1 MNVQIRKLILAV
13 IHNFRN
19 LTKCSIRYPVSVFID
34 LTGQY
39 HANRSCHRHFVGII
53 QTVIVRIVP
62 NGTANHALVLL
73 LESGIIMSGILAAC
87 KVYCV
92 HGTVAVRNFPYRST
106 ILVSVGIVIRICRRN
121 NVFVRTRQICAVQSE
136 VAVLG
141 AVSSHT
147 ILCRQII
154 AAEIFQ
160 TELIAC
166 GKIHIVDSHPG
177 GQIRQC
183 VFAVCICACAGC
195 IRRVVRLPLAAVIII
210 LYCLDGNIFNCRL
223 VLCSI
228 RRIICFVLHAVIVV
242 VDPDPS
248 GDVPYCQLFKAG
260 IITGN
265 IFLSENISAVHCIIR
280 AVRIRSC
287 TNKIGV
293 FRQITALRI
302 QIAVPCGII
311 ALPVPGNGVIVRH
324 FACHFQLIIAEI
336 GLAVHIAECV
346 YIVEQVL
353 AVCVR
358 RCLPCASGRM
368 IAAVCITVILFQCD
382 LHTRNISLAGILQ
395 AVVIR
400 IVPDTSNDLCL
411 FDLFQAAVPVCLG
424 CGICNVIV
432 TAVVVLSVC
441 RIGFCLCLSSQNQI
455 LIRCCQIEVLALIRI
470 FKSLEFAVA
479 ACLGNAVGDLTVS
492 VLRQCVQFQP
502 IASQIPLAA
511 DLHKCGNIFEMI
523 VPVAVGVYSCSV
535 ILLCCRQPCG
545 AVPVILFQRHR
556 QAFHASFFRRHAAV
570 IIGIIPDSSADRRC
584 LERPNA
590 AMVLVLAVTAFCDVV
605 DRIRIWNCTVSA
617 VVIRVVLRCVSG
629 MLSGKRLCLCCND
642 QIFLLAHESEF
653 AVLPVQLVVVG
664 KYSNCIA
671 VRQCI

>member
-210 LYCLDGNIFNCRL
+210 LYCLDGNICNCRL
-223 VLCSI
+223 VLCGI

-260 IITGN
+260 IITRN

-324 FACHFQLIIAEI
+324 FACHLQLIIAEVGFAI
-336 GLAVHIAECV
+336 CITERIHIV
-346 YIVEQVL
+346 KPVL
-353 AVCVR
+353 AVGIR
-358 RCLPCASGRM
+358 IILEYAGRLIVAVG
-368 IAAVCITVILFQCD
+368 IAVVLLQ
-382 LHTRNISLAGILQ
+382 RNFYAGNVSLVGILQ

-411 FDLFQAAVPVCLG
+411 FNLLQTAVPVCLS

-470 FKSLEFAVA
+470 FKSLEFTVA

-492 VLRQCVQFQP
+492 VLWQCVQLQP

-523 VPVAVGVYSCSV
+523 VPVAVGVYSCIV

-545 AVPVILFQRHR
+545 AVPVILLQRHR

-605 DRIRIWNCTVSA
+605 DRIRIRNCTVSA

-664 KYSNCIA
+664 KYSNCTA

>member
-1 MNVQIRKLILAV
+1 
-13 IHNFRN
+13 
-19 LTKCSIRYPVSVFID
+19 
-34 LTGQY
+34 
-39 HANRSCHRHFVGII
+39 
-53 QTVIVRIVP
+53 
-62 NGTANHALVLL
+62 
-73 LESGIIMSGILAAC
+73 MSGILAAY
-87 KVYCV
+87 KIYCV

-121 NVFVRTRQICAVQSE
+121 NVFVCTRQICAVQSE

-166 GKIHIVDSHPG
+166 GIIHIVDSYPG

-183 VFAVCICACAGC
+183 VLAVCICAGC
-195 IRRVVRLPLAAVIII
+195 IRRVVRLPLAAIVII
-210 LYCLDGNIFNCRL
+210 LYCLDGNICNCRL
-223 VLCSI
+223 VLCGI

-248 GDVPYCQLFKAG
+248 GDVPYCQLCKAG
-260 IITGN
+260 IVTGN

-280 AVRIRSC
+280 AVRIRSR
-287 TNKIGV
+287 TNKIRACCQV
-293 FRQITALRI
+293 TALRI

-311 ALPVPGNGVIVRH
+311 ALLVPGNGVIVRH
-324 FACHFQLIIAEI
+324 FACHFQLIVAEI
-336 GLAVHIAECV
+336 GF
-346 YIVEQVL
+346 
-353 AVCVR
+353 
-358 RCLPCASGRM
+358 
-368 IAAVCITVILFQCD
+368 AVCITERIHIVKPVLAVGI
-382 LHTRNISLAGILQ
+382 RNILEYAGRLIVAVSIAVVLLQRNFYVRDVSLAGILQ

-411 FDLFQAAVPVCLG
+411 FDLLQAAVPVCLG

-455 LIRCCQIEVLALIRI
+455 LIRCCQIEVLALIRV

-479 ACLGNAVGDLTVS
+479 ACLGNAVGNLTVS
-492 VLRQCVQFQP
+492 VLRQCVQLQP

-511 DLHKCGNIFEMI
+511 DLYKCGNIFEMI

-545 AVPVILFQRHR
+545 AVPVILLQRHR
-556 QAFHASFFRRHAAV
+556 QAFHASFFRRHVAV

-590 AMVLVLAVTAFCDVV
+590 AMVLVPAVTAFCDVV
-605 DRIRIWNCTVSA
+605 DRIRIRNCTVSA

-653 AVLPVQLVVVG
+653 TVLPVQLVVVG